1 MRAVQRI
8 YEVVFGAERIIET
21 LQYGGFYS
29 FTIKQNVSLG
39 FVSSER
45 SSRLRANTEKYL
57 SGSSYCLGRRTVTL
71 IGISLS
77 FPIFSIFE

>member
-45 SSRLRANTEKYL
+45 SSRLRANTENI
-57 SGSSYCLGRRTVTL
+57 CLVLL
-71 IGISLS
+71 IVSVGAR
-77 FPIFSIFE
+77 